1 MLKRTLLI
9 LTLPAAFYL
18 QAQDISEIRNT
29 TDVYNNNSING
40 TAKYVG
46 MAGSM
51 GALGGDIS
59 SVSTNPAGLGVNIA
73 SDLSLSL
80 STFSNK
86 NTSTIAG
93 KSASNTTNKTDLGNA
108 SAIIS
113 FDLSNLNSK
122 WKFVNVGVSY
132 NSSFLNEAIGTP
144 GNSNI
149 VIQKDLIDANNNP
162 LVGNLSYQGHVYNRD
177 GRSDKTNFT
186 IGANYDNKI
195 YLGAGVNMS
204 NISYSQD
211 DYSFFHLDANNVTDS
226 FEKQYTPYL
235 EQAKGFSANFGII
248 GKISNQFRL
257 GAAIETPT
265 WWNIDRVF
273 REYGTA
279 NDGYINSSDFSE
291 SRDLRTPF
299 KATLS
304 AAFVPSKN
312 FAFNVDYI
320 QGLSKPKYTT
330 TSAVNTDLNAF
341 YNQNYNNSSEVRLG
355 AEYRYEGFRLRA
367 GYAFANNPFNNMML
381 LSYNDAGAMQDSNYS
396 NLMLSKRNTL
406 GVGLGY
412 DFKAFYIDAAYQ
424 NVSSEYN
431 NPFLYGSA
439 ANGTGYYSNNF
450 DVNSPAYAVSKVKN
464 QMNNLV
470 FTLGWKF

>member
-18 QAQDISEIRNT
+18 QAQDISEIKNT

-59 SVSTNPAGLGVNIA
+59 SVNVNPAGLGVNIA
-73 SDLSLSL
+73 SDISLSL
-80 STFSNK
+80 STYSNK
-86 NTSTIAG
+86 NTSTLGSA
-93 KSASNTTNKTDLGNA
+93 SASNKVNKTDLGNA
-108 SAIIS
+108 SAIIA

-122 WKFVNVGVSY
+122 WKFVNIGVSY
-132 NSSFLNEAIGTP
+132 NSTFLNDQVGTP

-149 VIQKDLIDANNNP
+149 KIQKDLIDENNNP
-162 LVGNLSYQGHVYNRD
+162 LVGNLSYQGHVYSRD
-177 GRSDKTNFT
+177 GRSDKTNFS
-186 IGANYDNKI
+186 IGANYDNRI
-195 YLGAGVNMS
+195 YLGAGINMS
-204 NISYSQD
+204 SISYTQD

-226 FEKQYTPYL
+226 YEKQYTPYL
-235 EQAKGFSANFGII
+235 EDSRGFSANFGII
-248 GKISNQFRL
+248 GKINNQFRL

-265 WWNIDRVF
+265 WWNVDRVY
-273 REYGTA
+273 RDYAIA
-279 NDGYINSSDFSE
+279 NDGYTDTAEFSE
-291 SRDLRTPF
+291 SRNLRTPF
-299 KATLS
+299 KATVS
-304 AAFVPSKN
+304 AAFVPNKN

-330 TSAVNTDLNAF
+330 TSAVNSDLNAF
-341 YNQNYNNSSEVRLG
+341 YNENYKNSSEVRLG
-355 AEYRYEGFRLRA
+355 AEYRYEGLRVRA
-367 GYAFANNPFNNMML
+367 GYAFANNPFNNIML
-381 LSYNDAGAMQDSNYS
+381 SSYNNDGSIHDVNYS

-412 DFKAFYIDAAYQ
+412 DFKAFYIDASYQ
-424 NVSSEYN
+424 NVSSEYD

-439 ANGTGYYSNNF
+439 NNGTGYYSNNF
-450 DVNSPAYAVSKVKN
+450 DINSPAYAVSKVKN